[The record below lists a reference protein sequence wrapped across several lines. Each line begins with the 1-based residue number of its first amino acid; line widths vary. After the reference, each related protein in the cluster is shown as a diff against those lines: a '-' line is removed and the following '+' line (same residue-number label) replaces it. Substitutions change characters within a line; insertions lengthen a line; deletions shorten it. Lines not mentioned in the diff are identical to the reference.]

1 MGEGKLDRKLLIS
14 ILKEQRAI
22 QTDEDI
28 KRLTRIIIPKEYKTS
43 SLYTSLKKNV
53 TEIGDSLFEGFDKL
67 EQLTLPDYIERIGH
81 NAFKGCKNLSSI
93 NMPQNLRE
101 IGNNAFEGCIS
112 LTSEENPLEIP
123 STVKFIGNDAFKGL
137 KYISYSGEAVGANWG
152 AEFNLATVSK
162 DEYDFNDVPSEDV
175 IDEEAQRRTEEQAQK
190 QEADNVKS
198 SGGKGGSFKGQEH
211 GSLGKNKALAGIE
224 MKEAEQELEDTMQE
238 RAENTRQALPTK
250 PLTSNPA
257 SSYTSTKGTSVT
269 AGTQTNKQLS
279 IDNKTTSLNISKTQP
294 THADVNNGKEQ
305 VNSVSSTDNIDKLKV
320 QCIRQE
326 KLIKKYTEEITKQV
340 NKIAEKDIEIENLT
354 KERDDFKKKAEDF
367 EKEVISKKS
376 LESELQAEKAKV
388 TEYQET
394 IDSLRAEIDEKDEAS
409 KTLAN
414 EKKDKE
420 NEITDHENTIK
431 DLKAKLEAND
441 KFAPFASMLIG
452 AIDKVSESKIAVF
465 SKEKELEKAQEEV
478 RFLKE
483 TEEKIKKELKEAK
496 NKAEEA
502 NVDLKAVKKDVEAKE
517 KEFAEAKKNF
527 EEEKQQLQE
536 KAKKEAEAKEKEF
549 AEAKKKLEEE
559 KQQLQETVKK
569 EAEAKEKEFAEAK
582 KKLEEEKQ
590 QLQENAKKEVEA
602 KEKQIAEERE
612 KLEEERKKLQE
623 NAVKEAGEQGKL
635 FSEKL
640 KEANNQ
646 KETAEKELKAYKA
659 IYADIDKLYE
669 LHQQL
674 PENVRNTLQ
683 NLFGKD
689 DSRISIVFNITKSRN
704 IESLWQYIC
713 DRIEGNELSEHR
725 DNLIQIFDIAF
736 KLLKVEDCNYERL
749 EVHEGDGFNRISMR
763 LLTSSKQVGSVHKVL
778 LQGFKYL
785 TNNRVL
791 KQSLVSLG

>member
-483 TEEKIKKELKEAK
+483 AEEKIKKELKEAK

-502 NVDLKAVKKDVEAKE
+502 NVDLKAVKKDV
-517 KEFAEAKKNF
+517 
-527 EEEKQQLQE
+527 
-536 KAKKEAEAKEKEF
+536 
-549 AEAKKKLEEE
+549 
-559 KQQLQETVKK
+559 
-569 EAEAKEKEFAEAK
+569 EAKEKEFAEAK